1 MRFATRL
8 AIVVALLLP
17 ALARGDDPLTLARD
31 GRFTELSTLGASAV
45 PSLLAVYPTADRE
58 TRTAVLLALG
68 TLPIKS
74 PAATT
79 TLNADVDG
87 EDSAFQD
94 LHRYALQV
102 VDPAVRSPDLFEQV
116 TAEGVALD
124 PELGGYMYAT
134 LGISYEQCA
143 DRLAHARRYVA
154 ALADRDPKARYAAIV
169 SLRILT
175 GATHAYHPWASD
187 AARHRSLD
195 AWGAWLRQLERSC
208 RA

>member
-1 MRFATRL
+1 MRLRTQL
-8 AIVVALLLP
+8 AIVLALLLP
-17 ALARGDDPLTLARD
+17 ALARGDDPLALARA
-31 GRFTELSTLGASAV
+31 GRYGDLATQGAAAV
-45 PSLLAVYPTADRE
+45 PPLLAVYPTADRE

-68 TLPIKS
+68 SLNIKS

-102 VDPAVRSPDLFEQV
+102 VDPAIRSADLFEQV

-154 ALADRDPKARYAAIV
+154 ALDARDPKARYAAIV

-175 GATHAYHPWASD
+175 GASRTYHPWAPD
-187 AARHRSLD
+187 AARRRPLD
-195 AWGAWLRQLERSC
+195 AWRAWLRQLERSC